1 MHLVVP
7 SQAKCSR
14 RLPVPEPSYRIGAD
28 VGGTFTDLVL
38 LGTDGLIARRKLHST
53 PADYGVAIV
62 TGIDDLLRETGVPR
76 GAIAGVVHGTTVA
89 TNAILEGRGARTGL
103 ITTRGFR
110 DVLEL
115 RRVRIPELYNFL
127 YEAPAPLVPR
137 HLRLEVAERIG
148 PRGEIRLPLDRRSA
162 EQAMRRLRE
171 SGIEALAICLL
182 HSYGNPV
189 HERRLAALA
198 RRMLPE
204 SVFVSCSSD
213 ILREIREYE
222 RTSTTVINAYLGPMV
237 ERYMS
242 ALISGLRGLGIQA
255 PLQVMQSS
263 GGIMGVEGVLQKP
276 AYIVE
281 SGPAAGVIGGATL
294 AELCGYKNVITID
307 MGGTTAKASMVEGG
321 QVTKTSEYEVGAGIN
336 LSSQLVKGRG
346 HALKLPVLDISEIG
360 AGGGSL
366 AAVDASGVLTVG
378 PQSAGAVPGPV
389 CYGLGGTVPTLTDA
403 VVTLGYLNPRY
414 LVGGAVRLDAEKAR
428 AALGAQ
434 VARPLGLG
442 LLEAAYGVFRIAATT
457 MSWAVKAV
465 STFRGRDPR
474 EFRLLAFGG
483 NGPLIATQ
491 IASALGMR
499 EVIVPPMPGVFSA
512 FGLLVARREREFSQ
526 ALFHRTSGLAP
537 RLVDDAFTR
546 LEAGARAAL
555 AREGCAPDGIEIHR
569 FADLRYSGQ
578 AYELTVPV
586 PPGSF
591 RRFGAGGLVETFSR
605 EHERTYGHSATNE
618 PVDLISLR
626 VVASERADGTA
637 ALIARVL
644 AAASQPVTGRH
655 TRRAFF
661 GPGHGELDT
670 PVLDRRALGGHTHP
684 GPVIIEEYDA
694 TCVVPPGWSAAL
706 DPSGNIR
713 LTAPA

>member
-1 MHLVVP
+1 MLRP
-7 SQAKCSR
+7 T
-14 RLPVPEPSYRIGAD
+14 YRIGAD
-28 VGGTFTDLVL
+28 VGGTFTDVVL

-53 PADYGVAIV
+53 PSDYGVAIA
-62 TGIDDLLRETGVPR
+62 TGVDDLLRETGVPR
-76 GAIAGVVHGTTVA
+76 GAIESVVHGTTVA

-115 RRVRIPELYNFL
+115 RRVRIPELYNFS

-148 PRGEIRLPLDRRSA
+148 PKGNVRLALDERSA
-162 EQAMRRLRE
+162 ERALRQLRA

-182 HSYGNPV
+182 HAYANPR

-198 RRMLPE
+198 RRILPRG
-204 SVFVSCSSD
+204 VFVSCSSD

-222 RTSTTVINAYLGPMV
+222 RTSTTVINAYLGPIV
-237 ERYMS
+237 QRYMS
-242 ALISGLRGLGIQA
+242 ALIARLRALGIRA

-263 GGIMGVEGVLQKP
+263 GGVMGVEAVLRKP

-294 AELCGYKNVITID
+294 AELCGYANVITID
-307 MGGTTAKASMVEGG
+307 MGGTTAKASMVEDG

-346 HALKLPVLDISEIG
+346 HALKLPVIDVSEIG

-366 AAVDASGVLTVG
+366 ATVDGGALRVG

-403 VVTLGYLNPRY
+403 VVTLGYLNPSY

-428 AALGAQ
+428 AAISAH

-442 LLEAAYGVFRIAATT
+442 LLEAAHGVFRLAATT
-457 MSWAVKAV
+457 MSRAVKAV

-499 EVIVPPMPGVFSA
+499 DVIVPPMPGVFSA

-526 ALFHRTSGLAP
+526 AMFHRTSALAP
-537 RLVDDAFTR
+537 RMVDDAFAR
-546 LEAGARAAL
+546 LEADAREAL
-555 AREGCAPDGIEIHR
+555 AREGCPADGLEIHR

-586 PPGSF
+586 PPGPF
-591 RRFGAGGLVETFSR
+591 RRFGADGLIETFSR
-605 EHERTYGHSATNE
+605 EHERTYGHRAINE

-626 VVASERADGTA
+626 VVAAERADGGA
-637 ALIARVL
+637 ALIAKVL
-644 AAASQPVTGRH
+644 AATSASAGDAH
-655 TRRAFF
+655 KRRAFF
-661 GPGHGELDT
+661 GAEHGEIET
-670 PVLDRRALGGHTHP
+670 AVLDRRALAGQTVS
-684 GPVIIEEYDA
+684 GPVIIEEYDS
-694 TCVVPPGWSAAL
+694 TCVVPPGWRAAL
-706 DPSGNIR
+706 DPSGNIV
-713 LTAPA
+713 LTAE